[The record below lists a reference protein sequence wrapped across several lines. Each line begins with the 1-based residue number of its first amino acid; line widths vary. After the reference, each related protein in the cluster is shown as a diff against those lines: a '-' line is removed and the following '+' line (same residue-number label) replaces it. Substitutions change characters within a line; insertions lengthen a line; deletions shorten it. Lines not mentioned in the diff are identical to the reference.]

1 MTRIEIINYF
11 IKKYNYKTYL
21 EIGVQQGVSFKAIN
35 LPIENKVGVDSDLF
49 SRATVHMTSDE
60 FFEQNDKAFDVIFID
75 GLHENFQVY
84 KDILNS
90 LKVLNEGGTILCHD
104 MLPFDEDSQR
114 VPRMTRR
121 WTGDC
126 WKAFA
131 KLRYERSDLYMS
143 VINTD
148 YGVGIIHRGSQ
159 PTYPVIVDDYN
170 IFEINKKE
178 ILNLI
183 SIEEFKKLY

>member
-1 MTRIEIINYF
+1 MTRIDIINYF

-21 EIGVQQGVSFKAIN
+21 EIGVQAGVSFKAIE
-35 LPIENKVGVDSDLF
+35 LPIEDKVGVDPDLF
-49 SRATVHMTSDE
+49 SRATVYMTSDE
-60 FFEQNDKAFDVIFID
+60 FFEQNDKTFDIIFID
-75 GLHENFQVY
+75 GMHINDFVY
-84 KDILNS
+84 RDINNS
-90 LKVLNEGGTILCHD
+90 IKVLNEGGVILCHD
-104 MLPFDEDSQR
+104 MLPFDKDSQK
-114 VPRMTRR
+114 VPRMTKR

-131 KLRYERSDLYMS
+131 RLRYERIDLQMS

-148 YGVGIIHRGSQ
+148 CGVGVIHKGKQ
-159 PTYPVIVDDYN
+159 LTYPVMVDDYN